1 MHNGGLNRVDKK
13 HMGHTGV
20 HMYKYNSTVSRKGSP
35 TSSKKEPTT
44 FYYQS
49 DGTGRDTY
57 VLSNNGGYRVE
68 HDMKNYGDRVF
79 KDSLRSAKK
88 S

>member
-20 HMYKYNSTVSRKGSP
+20 HQYKYNNSNSRKSSP
-35 TSSKKEPTT
+35 APMKEPTT

-49 DGTGRDTY
+49 DGTGRDSY
-57 VLSNNGGYRVE
+57 VLNNNGGYRNE

-79 KDSLRSAKK
+79 KDSLRS
-88 S
+88 